1 MFKWNWSRATA
12 PPTLLKGPQIHER
25 LRDESCFSPG
35 LARLKQD
42 SKMANIG
49 VVGLFTAAMRRAAS
63 SETSA
68 RRRWA
73 MRWLA
78 LPLMAWAGL
87 ATASEWPA

>member
-42 SKMANIG
+42 SKMAKYWSCG
-49 VVGLFTAAMRRAAS
+49 SFHCHDAPSGQFGDLS
-63 SETSA
+63 
-68 RRRWA
+68 
-73 MRWLA
+73 
-78 LPLMAWAGL
+78 
-87 ATASEWPA
+87 